1 MPNIK
6 SAKKRAIQSE
16 KRRLRNN
23 ARKTCVK
30 TAVKK
35 VISALESPVSVEETK
50 VLLRNAES
58 QLARAKGKGLIPA
71 NTAAR
76 KISRLAKKVAEA
88 TRTK

>member
-16 KRRLRNN
+16 KRRLCNN
-23 ARKTCVK
+23 ARKTTVK
-30 TAVKK
+30 TACKK
-35 VISALESPVSVEETK
+35 VVSALDEGLSVEETTA
-50 VLLRNAES
+50 LLRNAEA

-76 KISRLAKKVAEA
+76 RISRLAKKVAQA
-88 TRTK
+88 NKK

>member
-16 KRRLRNN
+16 KRRLCNN
-23 ARKTCVK
+23 ARKTSVK
-30 TAVKK
+30 TACKK
-35 VISALESPVSVEETK
+35 VVTALESSLPVEDTK
-50 VLLRNAES
+50 VLLRNAEAL
-58 QLARAKGKGLIPA
+58 LARAKGKGLIPA

-76 KISRLAKKVAEA
+76 RISRLAKKVAQA